1 MVIFI
6 SSVRRGLA
14 DERDAVAAMIT
25 ALGHRPSRFEDFTA
39 LPVPP
44 RKACL
49 DAVAGAD
56 AYLLLLGE
64 HYGDRTPDTGVAP
77 TEEEFNA
84 AAARGLPVIVM
95 RKAVIEMEADQAAFA
110 QRVESYEAGRF
121 RGTFSSTTDLLP
133 KVTAAI
139 KGLEEAPSQVT
150 LEQLDQSPPVPWLGE
165 TGRSLPGRGGH
176 STTLE
181 VHLVPVGGSRLP
193 ASALEEGRQ
202 KLAAAGRRTGLFSDE
217 QALTVGA
224 DTEFVWVAAQG
235 RAASPTGVRLSRSG
249 AVSIW
254 RQLRGDNLGT
264 MISAESLT
272 ADIAELV
279 RAGAAVLRSQT
290 PVAVTAGLDP
300 VGMAVEGDTRELGRR
315 TTASIST
322 FAMTGGGSLRL
333 AAEVAAPAAELGRVA
348 TDIAR
353 ELAVRVLQAFRA
365 QA

>member
-14 DERDAVAAMIT
+14 SERDAVAAMIT
-25 ALGHRPSRFEDFTA
+25 ALGHKPSRFEDFTA

-95 RKAVIEMEADQAAFA
+95 RKAGVEMEAEQTAFA
-110 QRVESYEAGRF
+110 RRVENYEAGRF
-121 RGTFSSTTDLLP
+121 RDTFASTTDLLP
-133 KVTAAI
+133 KVTAAL
-139 KGLEEAPSQVT
+139 KGLEVAPSQVT
-150 LEQLDQSPPVPWLGE
+150 LEQLDQSPAVPWLGE
-165 TGRSLPGRGGH
+165 TGRSLPGMGGH

-181 VHLVPVGGSRLP
+181 VHLVPVGGARLP
-193 ASALEEGRQ
+193 ASALEEGRLQ
-202 KLAAAGRRTGLFSDE
+202 LAAAGRRSGLFTDE
-217 QALTVGA
+217 QALTVGS
-224 DTEFVWVAAQG
+224 DTAFVWVAAQG
-235 RAASPTGVRLSRSG
+235 RAGSPTGVRLSRSG

-254 RQLRGDNLGT
+254 RLLRSDNLGAI
-264 MISAESLT
+264 ISSESLT
-272 ADIAELV
+272 ADIAELMRV
-279 RAGAAVLRSQT
+279 GAALLRSQT
-290 PVAVTAGLDP
+290 PIAVTAGLDP
-300 VGMAVEGDTRELGRR
+300 VGMAVEGDAHELGRR
-315 TTASIST
+315 TTASISR

-333 AAEVAAPAAELGRVA
+333 TAEVAAPAAELGRA
-348 TDIAR
+348 AIDIAR
-353 ELAVRVLQAFRA
+353 ELAIRLIQAFRA
-365 QA
+365 QV

>member
-1 MVIFI
+1 MVIFL

-14 DERDAVAAMIT
+14 DERDAVAAMIV

-84 AAARGLPVIVM
+84 AATKGLPIIVM
-95 RKAVIEMEADQAAFA
+95 RKATGVMDADQAAFA
-110 QRVESYEAGRF
+110 QRVESYGAGRF
-121 RGTFSSTTDLLP
+121 RGTFSSTADLLP

-139 KGLEEAPSQVT
+139 KSLEEAPSEVT
-150 LEQLDQSPPVPWLGE
+150 LEDLDQSPPVPWLGDSD
-165 TGRSLPGRGGH
+165 RLLPGRGGH

-181 VHLVPVGGSRLP
+181 VHLVPVGGRRLP
-193 ASALEEGRQ
+193 AGALEEGRQ
-202 KLAAAGRRTGLFSDE
+202 KLPAVGRNTGLFSDD

-235 RAASPTGVRLSRSG
+235 RPALPSGLRLSRSG
-249 AVSIW
+249 TVSVW
-254 RQLRGDNLGT
+254 RQLRSDNLGSI
-264 MISAESLT
+264 ISADSLT

-279 RAGAAVLRSQT
+279 QVGAAVFRSQSS
-290 PVAVTAGLDP
+290 VAITAALDP
-300 VGMAVEGDTRELGRR
+300 VGMAVEGDAHELGRR
-315 TTASIST
+315 TSASISS

-333 AAEVAAPAAELGRVA
+333 AAEVAAPAAELRRVA
-348 TDIAR
+348 TDIAH
-353 ELAVRVLQAFRA
+353 ELAVRLMQAFRA
-365 QA
+365 QT

>member
-1 MVIFI
+1 MVIFV

-14 DERDAVAAMIT
+14 DERDAVAAMIA
-25 ALGHRPSRFEDFTA
+25 ALGHRPLRFEEFTA

-84 AAARGLPVIVM
+84 SVTKGLPVIVM
-95 RKAVIEMEADQAAFA
+95 RKATVVMDADQAAFA
-110 QRVESYEAGRF
+110 QRVENYATGRF
-121 RGTFSSTTDLLP
+121 RGSFSSTTDLLP

-139 KGLEEAPSQVT
+139 KSLEEAPSPVAVEQV
-150 LEQLDQSPPVPWLGE
+150 DQSLQVPWLGE
-165 TGRSLPGRGGH
+165 LGRSLPGRGGH

-181 VHLVPVGGSRLP
+181 VHLVPVGGPRLS
-193 ASALEEGRQ
+193 ASAIEEGRQ
-202 KLAAAGRRTGLFSDE
+202 KLPALGRSSGLFSDE

-224 DTEFVWVAAQG
+224 DTEFVWVAAEG
-235 RAASPTGVRLSRSG
+235 RPVLPSGVRLSRSG
-249 AVSIW
+249 TVSIW
-254 RQLRGDNLGT
+254 RQLRSDNLGT
-264 MISAESLT
+264 IISADSLT

-279 RAGAAVLRSQT
+279 RIGAAVLRSQSK
-290 PVAVTAGLDP
+290 VAVTAALDP
-300 VGMAVEGDTRELGRR
+300 VGMAVEGDPHELGRR
-315 TTASIST
+315 TRASISS
-322 FAMTGGGSLRL
+322 FAMTGGRSIRL
-333 AAEVAAPAAELGRVA
+333 AAELAVPAVELRRVA
-348 TDIAR
+348 TDLAR
-353 ELAVRVLQAFRA
+353 ELAVRLLQAFRA

>member
-1 MVIFI
+1 MVIFV

-14 DERDAVAAMIT
+14 DERDAVAAIIA

-64 HYGDRTPDTGVAP
+64 HYGERTPDTGVAP

-84 AAARGLPVIVM
+84 AVTKGLPIVVM
-95 RKAVIEMEADQAAFA
+95 RKAAVVMDADQAAFA
-110 QRVESYEAGRF
+110 DRVENYATGRF
-121 RGTFSSTTDLLP
+121 RGIFSSTTDLLP

-139 KGLEEAPSQVT
+139 RSLEEAPSRVA
-150 LEQLDQSPPVPWLGE
+150 LEQLDQALQVPWLGE
-165 TGRSLPGRGGH
+165 LGGSLPGTGGR

-181 VHLVPVGGSRLP
+181 VHLIPVGGSRLP

-202 KLAAAGRRTGLFSDE
+202 KLPGLGRSTGLFSDD

-235 RAASPTGVRLSRSG
+235 QPGLPSGVRLSRSG
-249 AVSIW
+249 IASIW
-254 RQLRGDNLGT
+254 RKLRSDNLGT
-264 MISAESLT
+264 IISADSLT

-279 RAGAAVLRSQT
+279 RMGAAVLRSQSS
-290 PVAVTAGLDP
+290 VAVTAALDP

-315 TTASIST
+315 TTASISS
-322 FAMTGGGSLRL
+322 FAMSGGGSLRL
-333 AAEVAAPAAELGRVA
+333 AAEVAVPAAELRRVA
-348 TDIAR
+348 TDVAR
-353 ELAVRVLQAFRA
+353 ELAVRLLQAFRA